1 MDILPSPLALQFIS
15 TIQTTCHTN
24 KPQTL
29 EYELELTQGKY
40 YFEGRTVPIQH
51 KPGELQ
57 RVIWIARDISTAKR
71 TLKALQTSEQRF
83 RQIFEKMPNI
93 AVHSALSS
101 VVPNLI

>member
-1 MDILPSPLALQFIS
+1 LV
-15 TIQTTCHTN
+15 
-24 KPQTL
+24 
-29 EYELELTQGKY
+29 ELTQGKY

-93 AVHSALSS
+93 AVQGYNHAREVIFWNKTSEAIYGYTKEEVIGKKLED
-101 VVPNLI
+101 LIIPSEVN